1 MLELTF
7 IISASRH
14 AFLTLGKDW
23 RRVEEKFAGD
33 LALKIIIAKHLTD
46 PSLTDCNFK
55 DLVISRRRRNTCAE
69 VLIMKDY
76 SHTDM
81 ATRCVQSSLKS

>member
-23 RRVEEKFAGD
+23 RRIEEKFAGD

-46 PSLTDCNFK
+46 HSLTRNFK

-69 VLIMKDY
+69 ALIMKDY
-76 SHTDM
+76 SHTGM

>member
-7 IISASRH
+7 SISASRH

-46 PSLTDCNFK
+46 PSLTRNFK

-69 VLIMKDY
+69 ALIMKDY

>member
-1 MLELTF
+1 MLELTS

-46 PSLTDCNFK
+46 PSLTQNFK

-69 VLIMKDY
+69 ALIMKDY
-76 SHTDM
+76 SHTAM
-81 ATRCVQSSLKS
+81 ATRCVQSPMKS

>member
-46 PSLTDCNFK
+46 PSLTRNFK
-55 DLVISRRRRNTCAE
+55 DLVISPGEETHVRKR
-69 VLIMKDY
+69 
-76 SHTDM
+76 
-81 ATRCVQSSLKS
+81 

>member
-1 MLELTF
+1 MLELTS

-46 PSLTDCNFK
+46 PSLTCNFK

-69 VLIMKDY
+69 ALIMKDY
-76 SHTDM
+76 SHTAM
-81 ATRCVQSSLKS
+81 ATRCVQSPMKS

>member
-46 PSLTDCNFK
+46 PSLNRNFK

-69 VLIMKDY
+69 ALIMKDY
-76 SHTDM
+76 SHTAM
-81 ATRCVQSSLKS
+81 ATRCVQPSLKS

>member
-46 PSLTDCNFK
+46 PSLTCNFK

-69 VLIMKDY
+69 ALIMKDY
-76 SHTDM
+76 SHTAM